1 MRMQGNEKVSVKY
14 SRVMKEVK
22 EDGKT
27 EQVNFLKS
35 VDEGFMM

>member
-14 SRVMKEVK
+14 SWVMKEGN

-27 EQVNFLKS
+27 EQMNFLKS
-35 VDEGFMM
+35 VDEGSMM